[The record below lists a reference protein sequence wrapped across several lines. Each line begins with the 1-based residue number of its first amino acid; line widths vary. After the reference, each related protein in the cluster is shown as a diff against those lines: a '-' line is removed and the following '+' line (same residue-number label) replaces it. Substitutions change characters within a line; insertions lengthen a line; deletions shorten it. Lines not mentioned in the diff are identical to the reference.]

1 MIRLVIAD
9 DHPIVLDGLSQ
20 VLRLESDLEVVERCT
35 SGRATV
41 KAVLKHEPDVLLLDL
56 AMPEMNGLDVMRQ
69 LQDRGAPTRVILL
82 TAQIDQASLV
92 RARQLGAAAVVL
104 KETDSRLLVECV
116 RAIHAGLEW
125 SDPRQLASA
134 AAKSVSLGKI
144 GQLAESLTLR
154 EREIV
159 RMAAD
164 GLRNRDIAERLFIA
178 EGTVKLHLHNI
189 YRKLGVN
196 GRPELIGLA
205 SRMGLG

>member
-9 DHPIVLDGLSQ
+9 DHPIVLDGLEQ
-20 VLRLESDLEVVERCT
+20 VLRLEPDLSVVARCT

-41 KAVLKHEPDVLLLDL
+41 NAVVKHRPDVLLLDL
-56 AMPEMNGLDVMRQ
+56 AMPEMNGLDVMRE
-69 LQDRGAPTRVILL
+69 LQDRRLPTRVVLL
-82 TAQIDQASLV
+82 TAQIDQASLTS
-92 RARQLGAAAVVL
+92 ARELGAAAVVL

-116 RAIHAGLEW
+116 RTVHAGRPW
-125 SDPRQLASA
+125 SDPRQVETA
-134 AAKSVSLGKI
+134 AAGLVSPGAL
-144 GQLAESLTLR
+144 QHLAERLTLR

-159 RMAAD
+159 RMAAE
-164 GLRNRDIAERLFIA
+164 GLRNRDIADRLFIT

-205 SRMGLG
+205 ARLGIG